1 MNYSKSVLKFPQ
13 VEAYTNEKLSKAIT
27 TLFSAEA
34 VQEEYFYL
42 SVTSDYSVVALL
54 NVELAHRQQLFYE
67 NVYLLILE
75 TIHKGITD
83 LWFKIYTNITAI
95 IYHA

>member
-1 MNYSKSVLKFPQ
+1 M
-13 VEAYTNEKLSKAIT
+13 EAYTNEKLSKAIT

-42 SVTSDYSVVALL
+42 SVTNDYSVITLL
-54 NVELAHRQQLFYE
+54 NNGLIRKQEEFIQY
-67 NVYLLILE
+67 VYLLIME
-75 TIHKGITD
+75 TLHKGITD
-83 LWFKIYTNITAI
+83 LWFRIYFKLKTI